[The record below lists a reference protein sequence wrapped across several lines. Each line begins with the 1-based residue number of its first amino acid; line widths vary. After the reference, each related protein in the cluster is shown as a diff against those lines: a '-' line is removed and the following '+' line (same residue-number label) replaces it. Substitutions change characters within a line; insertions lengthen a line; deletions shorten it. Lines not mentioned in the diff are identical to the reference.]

1 MTSEKVMP
9 AHDLIAECGQVSTP
23 GHLLNAYFSTP
34 HQRSPWVSLCPLHVS
49 HTHTHARTHTHAHAR
64 THTRTHAHARTHAH
78 THTHTHTHT
87 ANTEGALRHQWGT
100 VDWQGSLDSG
110 QFGTVWNEEEF
121 LRMVSTVSFWPFR

>member
-1 MTSEKVMP
+1 MTSKKVMP
-9 AHDLIAECGQVSTP
+9 AHDLIADCGQVSTP

-34 HQRSPWVSLCPLHVS
+34 RQRSPWVSLCPLHVS
-49 HTHTHARTHTHAHAR
+49 LSHTHTHM
-64 THTRTHAHARTHAH
+64 
-78 THTHTHTHT
+78 

-110 QFGTVWNEEEF
+110 QFGTVWDEEEF